1 MFILFS
7 ILFLLFIIYSMSFR
21 DTVSKLGQ
29 TEPVTETYEPKYLF
43 VGIFSHGGYGG
54 PAKPYM
60 ANKHSSISVKTY
72 HSVPKLMTFMNC
84 SPGSSLLGEN
94 GGTDNVV
101 LTEYFRRSGDFNI
114 LDVSDFFP
122 RNVAK
127 YKINTKDKLLSQNF
141 LGYMNSALDELEMR
155 PRNRTER
162 FKTANPTDTDVC
174 RNSFICDGKVGI
186 SHSFQNK
193 SFSTDDRPIHANSGH
208 NWGIFIYNNNCGV
221 EPGTDIH
228 NIDKIQRDVI
238 ENDDGYIIG
247 IKYTL
252 DDIVTGLTEE
262 FNLTDKDY
270 LFMFDYSCNNYS
282 SKTINQSNDL
292 RLTRRLGR
300 SLTSDLGFGRKSTK
314 KRRAKNKKQK
324 KHKKTKKRNK

>member
-1 MFILFS
+1 
-7 ILFLLFIIYSMSFR
+7 MSFR

-29 TEPVTETYEPKYLF
+29 TGTITETYEPKYLF

-54 PAKPYM
+54 PSKPYM
-60 ANKHSSISVKTY
+60 ANRHSSVSLKTY

-84 SPGSSLLGEN
+84 SPSSSLLGER
-94 GGTDNVV
+94 GGTDNVK
-101 LTEYFRRSGDFNI
+101 LTDYFTRSGDFNI
-114 LDVSDFFP
+114 LDVSEFYP

-155 PRNRTER
+155 PRNRTEH
-162 FKTANPTDTDVC
+162 FKTENPTDTDVC

-186 SHSFQNK
+186 SHSYQNK

-228 NIDKIQRDVI
+228 NIDKVQRDVI
-238 ENDDGYIIG
+238 ENDDGYIAG
-247 IKYTL
+247 VTYTL

-262 FNLTDKDY
+262 YDLTDEDY
-270 LFMFDYSCNNYS
+270 LFIFDYSCNNYS
-282 SKTINQSNDL
+282 TKTINQSNDL
-292 RLTRRLGR
+292 RLNRRLGR
-300 SLTSDLGFGRKSTK
+300 SLTSDLGFGRKSTIK
-314 KRRAKNKKQK
+314 KSSAKRRAKNKKQK
-324 KHKKTKKRNK
+324 KHKKTIKN